1 MHPPL
6 HAVCAADT
14 TVQDLLGGDVLRLYP
29 FGEARQQETYPYAVW
44 QLVGGRPENY
54 LSDRPDVDSF
64 STQVDVYAVRE
75 RSPKPCS
82 RPSRATPTSRP
93 TTARCETRRR
103 SRFGCRSPSTGSR
116 PDETRNE
123 GPALGDLAS
132 V

>member
-64 STQVDVYAVRE
+64 STQVDVYAKTWRSARE
-75 RSPKPCS
+75 VAEALQSAVEGDAHVSAYNGEMRDPETKSFRVS
-82 RPSRATPTSRP
+82 FTVDWI
-93 TTARCETRRR
+93 TAR
-103 SRFGCRSPSTGSR
+103 
-116 PDETRNE
+116 
-123 GPALGDLAS
+123 
-132 V
+132 